1 MKNTN
6 SCKSKDDL
14 REYEKFNVAH
24 KMLNVEI
31 AKYKVEC
38 RKNNIVYT
46 TKNIRNEFF
55 AAILRPII
63 QPSPITNLPG

>member
-6 SCKSKDDL
+6 SYKSKDDL

-31 AKYKVEC
+31 AKYKVQSWMQ
-38 RKNNIVYT
+38 K
-46 TKNIRNEFF
+46 
-55 AAILRPII
+55 
-63 QPSPITNLPG
+63 

>member
-24 KMLNVEI
+24 KMLNVEV
-31 AKYKVEC
+31 AKYKVESG
-38 RKNNIVYT
+38 KNNNIVY
-46 TKNIRNEFF
+46 RHEFWRRF
-55 AAILRPII
+55 NVILNLVPRFPRYHHPVII
-63 QPSPITNLPG
+63 

>member
-31 AKYKVEC
+31 C
-38 RKNNIVYT
+38 
-46 TKNIRNEFF
+46 
-55 AAILRPII
+55 
-63 QPSPITNLPG
+63 